1 MVGIATF
8 IVGTAIGFFAP
19 NFIILIFSRIIMAIG
34 SGMGQAVGGAIV
46 TNLFP
51 ESERGKSLGLMSTT
65 VGLGQTVGPVI
76 GGVLVF

>member
-1 MVGIATF
+1 
-8 IVGTAIGFFAP
+8 
-19 NFIILIFSRIIMAIG
+19 MAIG

-65 VGLGQTVGPVI
+65 GLG
-76 GGVLVF
+76 